1 MTKLPLSLNNKYSFI
16 CAESFAY
23 SSSSSSLSSP
33 SNTQTCSSIFARYAS
48 NLSVI
53 FPELR
58 MGVQR
63 HEGLSEDNEPAE
75 NGCASSSLDQCDL
88 VTKSANSNTNVNTE
102 SSEVNESGDVSC
114 KKSNTPHIYRHDVV
128 KNNISGWI
136 GVVTVVAGDS
146 DSDSDSSITD
156 DENDSEDEDG
166 DGEEGD
172 DSNNASRNSES
183 NVAAGHCK
191 ASTLLAD
198 QLRVLWMN
206 ESESTQNFGDI
217 EVVDR
222 GFIHGDFVATASD
235 PTGQVGIVVDVNM
248 SVDLLAQDG
257 SIIKDVSSKHL
268 KRIRDFTVGDNVVL
282 GPWLGRIDDVLDNVT
297 VLFDDGSVCKVSKA
311 DPLNLKPISKNVLE
325 DGHFP
330 YYPGLRVR
338 ASSSSVFKNSR
349 WLSGLWKANRLEG
362 TVTKVTVG
370 SVFVYW
376 IASAGYGPYS
386 STAPAEEQS
395 PKNLKLLSCF
405 AHSHWQ
411 LGDWCLL
418 PSSVLSSSVST
429 GKSIS
434 RMELNDF
441 ANNELESNQTGS
453 GCDSEEATVEE
464 SNGNKDIMDLDPV
477 LALEGNDGNDRN
489 NPSRDSSSCGSSIS
503 VSKEPVHEAWPL
515 HRKKIRKVVIRKEK
529 RARKKEE
536 SFEKALVIAN
546 TRTRVDVAWQDG
558 TIERELNST
567 SLIPIDNPGDHEFVS
582 EQYVVEKTTD
592 DVEDISETRRVGV
605 VRSVNAKERTAC
617 VRWLKKVVRAEDP
630 REFDK
635 EEIVSVY
642 ELESHPDYDYCYAD
656 VVVRLSPVSAGLET
670 ASVGESSEKSKKK
683 NEESGIK
690 KEAKNQTDTS
700 KVESVSGGE
709 TCEEFSDLSW
719 VGNITGLKNG
729 DIEVTWA
736 DGMVSTIGPQAIYV
750 VGRDDDDESIAAGS
764 EISDAASWETV
775 NDDEMEVLEDS
786 REDIERENSSS
797 VTSETEESGEN
808 DFGRAAALSV
818 PLAAFRFVT
827 RLASGIFSRGQR
839 NLDPVHLQSK
849 DESEHLSPVVNDE
862 SSSQKSIAIDDDN
875 SDNKNE
881 RHEEVVPEASEIV
894 VASVALCSLRNEG
907 APASCDNDTGSL
919 KHFDITKD
927 PSDHYFIGANGQ
939 SNNRKWFKK
948 VQQDWNILQN
958 NLPEEIYVRVYEDRM
973 DLLRAVIVGPY
984 GTPYQDGLFFFD
996 FHLPPEY
1003 PDVPPSAY
1011 YHSGG
1016 WRINPNLYEE
1026 GKVCLSLLNT
1036 WTGRGNEVWDPKS
1049 SSILQV
1055 LVSLQ
1060 GLVLNSKPYFNEAG
1074 YDKQIGTAE
1083 GEKNS
1088 LSYNENT
1095 FLLNCKTMMYL
1106 MRKPPKDFEV
1116 LIKEHFKRRGH
1127 NILKACDAYMK
1138 GYLIGSLTRDA
1149 SVSEK
1154 SSQNSTSVGFK
1165 LMLAKIVPKLF
1176 LSLSEVGAN
1185 CEEFKHLKEL

>member
-1 MTKLPLSLNNKYSFI
+1 
-16 CAESFAY
+16 
-23 SSSSSSLSSP
+23 
-33 SNTQTCSSIFARYAS
+33 
-48 NLSVI
+48 
-53 FPELR
+53 
-58 MGVQR
+58 MGVQQ
-63 HEGLSEDNEPAE
+63 HEALSEGNEPAE
-75 NGCASSSLDQCDL
+75 NACASGFLNQGALASE
-88 VTKSANSNTNVNTE
+88 SAYSDPRVNTE
-102 SSEVNESGDVSC
+102 SSEVNEPGDNSY
-114 KKSNTPHIYRHDVV
+114 KESNTPHIYRQDVV
-128 KNNISGWI
+128 KNTISGMI
-136 GVVTVVAGDS
+136 GIVTEVAGDS
-146 DSDSDSSITD
+146 DSDSDSSVTD
-156 DENDSEDEDG
+156 DENDTEDEDG
-166 DGEEGD
+166 DDEEGD
-172 DSNNASRNSES
+172 GINNASRNSES
-183 NVAAGHCK
+183 NGAAGHCK
-191 ASTLLAD
+191 TDALLAD
-198 QLRVLWMN
+198 QLHVLWMDK
-206 ESESTQNFGDI
+206 SESTLNFSDV

-222 GFIHGDFVATASD
+222 GFLHGDFVAAASD
-235 PTGQVGIVVDVNM
+235 PTGRVGVVVDVNIC
-248 SVDLLAQDG
+248 VDLLAHDG
-257 SIIKDVSSKHL
+257 SIIKDVSSKNL
-268 KRIRDFTVGDNVVL
+268 KRIRDFTVGDYVVL
-282 GPWLGRIDDVLDNVT
+282 GHWLGRIDDVLDNVT

-311 DPLNLKPISKNVLE
+311 DPLNLKPISKNILE

-330 YYPGLRVR
+330 YYPGQWVR

-405 AHSHWQ
+405 AHANWQ

-418 PSSVLSSSVST
+418 PSSELSSSASMDK
-429 GKSIS
+429 GIS
-434 RMELNDF
+434 KLELNNS
-441 ANNELESNQTGS
+441 ANNELDSNQTGS

-464 SNGNKDIMDLDPV
+464 TNGNKDTMDLDPADV
-477 LALEGNDGNDRN
+477 LEGNDGNDKS
-489 NPSRDSSSCGSSIS
+489 NPSRDSSSCSSSIS

-515 HRKKIRKVVIRKEK
+515 HRKKIRKVVIRKDK

-536 SFEKALVIAN
+536 SFEKALLIAN
-546 TRTRVDVAWQDG
+546 TRTKVDVAWQDG
-558 TIERELNST
+558 TVERELNST

-582 EQYVVEKTTD
+582 EQYVVEKTSGD
-592 DVEDISETRRVGV
+592 GEDISEARRVGV

-617 VRWLKKVVRAEDP
+617 VRWLKKVARAEDP

-635 EEIVSVY
+635 EEVVSVY
-642 ELESHPDYDYCYAD
+642 ELEGHPDYDYCYGD
-656 VVVRLSPVSAGLET
+656 VVVRLSPVSVCSET
-670 ASVGESSEKSKKK
+670 ASVGESTEKSMQKT
-683 NEESGIK
+683 EESGIK
-690 KEAKNQTDTS
+690 IDVNIQT
-700 KVESVSGGE
+700 GE
-709 TCEEFSDLSW
+709 TFVQFSDLSW

-736 DGMVSTIGPQAIYV
+736 DGMVGPQAIYV

-797 VTSETEESGEN
+797 VTSEAEESGEN
-808 DFGRAAALSV
+808 DFGRTAALSV

-827 RLASGIFSRGQR
+827 RLASGIFSRGSR
-839 NLDPVHLQSK
+839 NLDSIPLEIK
-849 DESEHLSPVVNDE
+849 AEREHPSPVVNDE
-862 SSSQKSIAIDDDN
+862 STSQKHIAIDADN
-875 SDNKNE
+875 SGNKNE
-881 RHEEVVPEASEIV
+881 RYDEVVSEATETLEAS
-894 VASVALCSLRNEG
+894 AALCSLGNED
-907 APASCDNDTGSL
+907 APATASCDNDTCSL

-948 VQQDWNILQN
+948 VQQDWSILQN

-1074 YDKQIGTAE
+1074 YDKQVGTAE

-1106 MRKPPKDFEV
+1106 MRKPPKDFGV
-1116 LIKEHFKRRGH
+1116 LIKEHFRRRGH
-1127 NILKACDAYMK
+1127 KILKACDAYMK
-1138 GYLIGSLTRDA
+1138 GFLIGSLTREA

-1176 LSLSEVGAN
+1176 LSLCEVGAD
-1185 CEEFKHLKEL
+1185 CEEFKHLKDL